1 MVTQGPQDASR
12 GLFFF
17 STPNIFSVADSMVS
31 ADQELKD
38 YEMAMAFW

>member
-1 MVTQGPQDASR
+1 MHHEGFF
-12 GLFFF
+12 FFF
-17 STPNIFSVADSMVS
+17 STPNIFSVADSMIS